1 MSQQIDEYSF
11 LVERLLDIL
20 AEQYGF
26 REHWEVSIANNID
39 TGNVSVALTLRQT
52 PGRHRYGDVQIGFWM
67 ASYMFTEFVI
77 IRGRLI
83 DAANNMVGNLQYRG
97 RQNNH
102 PPQVKIY
109 CWLRENSLESRDQY
123 MVLEYRPEPAFGSS
137 VHLHMLLADLLGV
150 AFFGSS
156 VSVNQQEVR
165 IGETLFRSPRELSN
179 TVVRLLTQQQVE
191 STPTAPSQHRPHI
204 RRVEL

>member
-1 MSQQIDEYSF
+1 MSQQSDEYSF

-39 TGNVSVALTLRQT
+39 TGNVSVVLTLLQT
-52 PGRHRYGDVQIGFWM
+52 PGRHRYGDVQVGFWM
-67 ASYMFTEFVI
+67 DSYMFTEFAI

-97 RQNNH
+97 RQDNH

-109 CWLRENSLESRDQY
+109 CWLEENSLESQ
-123 MVLEYRPEPAFGSS
+123 EPPFGSS
-137 VHLHMLLADLLGV
+137 VYLHMLLADLLGV
-150 AFFGSS
+150 AFFGAS

-165 IGETLFRSPRELSN
+165 IGETLFRSPRELSH
-179 TVVRLLTQQQVE
+179 TVAQLLTQRQLQ
-191 STPTAPSQHRPHI
+191 SAPTVSSQHRSHV

>member
-1 MSQQIDEYSF
+1 MSQQSDEYSF

-39 TGNVSVALTLRQT
+39 TGNVSVVLTLRQT
-52 PGRHRYGDVQIGFWM
+52 PGRHRYGDVQVGFWM
-67 ASYMFTEFVI
+67 DSYMFTEFAI

-97 RQNNH
+97 RQDNH

-109 CWLRENSLESRDQY
+109 CWLEENSLESQ
-123 MVLEYRPEPAFGSS
+123 EPPFGSS
-137 VHLHMLLADLLGV
+137 VYLHMLLADLLGV
-150 AFFGSS
+150 AFFGAS

-165 IGETLFRSPRELSN
+165 IGETLFRSPRELSH
-179 TVVRLLTQQQVE
+179 TVAQLLTQRQLQ
-191 STPTAPSQHRPHI
+191 SAPTVSSQHRSHV